1 MSTPT
6 IIEKPKV
13 EIAPEI
19 IQKISEQVHEKGQVV
34 VHCILDVV
42 DDLLIRIW
50 PTTVLYDQHSDH
62 VSDIVHVDNITL
74 YPQWQ
79 QARIG
84 KNYFTLIFDGLPK
97 SCIVFNLI
105 EHCSNQAGAFQ
116 VTNIARNESDVY
128 FVRI

>member
-1 MSTPT
+1 MSSPT
-6 IIEKPKV
+6 IIKKPKV
-13 EIAPEI
+13 DIAPEI
-19 IQKISEQVHEKGQVV
+19 IKKISEQVHEQGQVV
-34 VHCILDVV
+34 VHCILDVM

-62 VSDIVHVDNITL
+62 ASDLVHVDNITL

-79 QARIG
+79 QAKIG
-84 KNYFTLIFDGLPK
+84 KNYFTLIFEGLPK

-116 VTNIARNESDVY
+116 VKNIARNESDVY